1 MCGCSH
7 TVNLSLTLLL
17 LISNSCTEA
26 LHLLQ
31 TGFLVQY
38 LNVFEWG
45 YHVKEELGFFTV
57 FMQKSTW
64 RIGKFSMF
72 IGTIIHFIIQISYLY
87 HSVTLLADASTLFSL
102 NNLQSVLKA
111 EMKPGMPAVVG
122 IRQGFAVSK
131 LLLSGT
137 SPWLGENF
145 KCGDISQHHG
155 YGMLH
160 FHCHV
165 FFMKGSFSVPTAES
179 IHSSCVSCGYKKCI
193 WRLCFYK

>member
-102 NNLQSVLKA
+102 NNL
-111 EMKPGMPAVVG
+111 
-122 IRQGFAVSK
+122 
-131 LLLSGT
+131 
-137 SPWLGENF
+137 
-145 KCGDISQHHG
+145 
-155 YGMLH
+155 
-160 FHCHV
+160 
-165 FFMKGSFSVPTAES
+165 
-179 IHSSCVSCGYKKCI
+179 
-193 WRLCFYK
+193 